1 MKNSAY
7 EVLSVLEK
15 IAEERRGIKPKFA
28 RADVYLT
35 LYYIYSIGPLGRL
48 KIASMLGL
56 GEASIKTLI
65 RRLKE
70 QQLVET
76 DIAAGVYL
84 TNKGEEY
91 IKALLSII
99 PPPKQLN
106 LRELAKWDN
115 AYALKLKKM
124 AKKVE
129 KIGIIDI
136 RDNLIRY
143 GADAAL
149 IIAVKEKPVLLG
161 AEEYYHPELD
171 KIANTLNTQLDD
183 LILVSWSREP
193 LKALKA
199 LIEEA
204 LDLVKEAI
212 KW

>member
-1 MKNSAY
+1 MKNITHKI
-7 EVLSVLEK
+7 LSILEK

-35 LYYIYSIGPLGRL
+35 LYYIYSMGPLGRL
-48 KIASMLGL
+48 KIATMLGL
-56 GEASIKTLI
+56 GEASTKTLI

-76 DIAAGVYL
+76 DIAAGAYL

-91 IKALLSII
+91 TKALLSMIS
-99 PPPKQLN
+99 PPKQLN
-106 LRELAKWDN
+106 LRELVKWDN
-115 AYALKLKKM
+115 AYALKLNKM

-129 KIGIIDI
+129 RARILDI
-136 RDNLIRY
+136 RDSLIRY

-161 AEEYYHPELD
+161 VEEYYHPELD
-171 KIANTLNTQLDD
+171 KIASALNAQLDD
-183 LILVSWSREP
+183 LVLVSWSKEP

-204 LDLVKEAI
+204 LDLVKEFA